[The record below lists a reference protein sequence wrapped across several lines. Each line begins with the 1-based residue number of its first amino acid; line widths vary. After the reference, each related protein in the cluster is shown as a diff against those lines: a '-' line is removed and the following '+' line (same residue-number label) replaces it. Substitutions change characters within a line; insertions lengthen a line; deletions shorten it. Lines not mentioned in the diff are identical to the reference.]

1 MAKKALVGEKVGMTQ
16 VWDDNNRVVPV
27 TVLRVSPLRV
37 VQVKTPERDGYSAL
51 QVTYGEKQAKKL
63 NQPEAGHFAKQGVA
77 PGVRLVELRV
87 DDTSGYEVGQEIGLD
102 SFAAGDRIDVTA
114 VSKGKGFAG
123 VMKRHNFAGQKAS
136 HGTHRVHRAPGS
148 VGACATPA
156 RVFKG
161 QRMAGRMGNEKV
173 TTLNLV
179 VVQANPEEGVLL
191 VKGAV
196 PGPKGGLVIVR
207 NAIKKT
213 AGAVAG
219 GDA

>member
-1 MAKKALVGEKVGMTQ
+1 MANKAIVGEKVGMTQ
-16 VWDDNNRVVPV
+16 VWDDAGRVVPV

-37 VQVKTPERDGYSAL
+37 VQVKTTERDGYSAL
-51 QVTYGEKQAKKL
+51 QITYGEKQAKKL
-63 NQPEAGHFAKQGVA
+63 TKPEAGHFASQGVA
-77 PGVRLVELRV
+77 PGVRLVELRL
-87 DDTSGYEVGQEIGLD
+87 DDVSAFEAGQELAVD
-102 SFAAGDRIDVTA
+102 TFAAGDSIDVTA

-161 QRMAGRMGNEKV
+161 QRMAGRMGGEKV

-179 VVQANPEEGVLL
+179 VVEANVEEGLLL

-196 PGPKGGLVIVR
+196 PGPKGGVVVVR
-207 NAIKKT
+207 NAIKNH
-213 AGAVAG
+213 APAAARGEG
-219 GDA
+219 